1 MIFLTPLL
9 DGIMTLGTIYEFF
22 FLEDFVSLGEE
33 AHVNICLNY
42 GLVKGFPGGASGK
55 ESACQMQEK

>member
-1 MIFLTPLL
+1 MR
-9 DGIMTLGTIYEFF
+9 FF

-33 AHVNICLNY
+33 AHVNIYLNY

-55 ESACQMQEK
+55 ESACPMREK